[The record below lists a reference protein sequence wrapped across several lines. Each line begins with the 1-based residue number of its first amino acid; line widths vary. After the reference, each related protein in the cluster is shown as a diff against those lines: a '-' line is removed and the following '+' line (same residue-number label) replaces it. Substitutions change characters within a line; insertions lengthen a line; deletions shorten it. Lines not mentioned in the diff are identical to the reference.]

1 MKIFSML
8 NFAAAA
14 NANGNDE
21 ESFACNHIQQPVIC
35 IDDLQYV
42 NGFSS
47 ITMIIFIYLSSHSD
61 LDGSENVPSIAMDLR
76 PVINE
81 RCNKRSCDHKTH
93 CAFELFDN
101 CNVCVQCT

>member
-8 NFAAAA
+8 NFAAAAA

-47 ITMIIFIYLSSHSD
+47 ITMIIFIYLSCHSD
-61 LDGSENVPSIAMDLR
+61 LDGLENVPSIWDGPSAGDKWK
-76 PVINE
+76 V
-81 RCNKRSCDHKTH
+81 
-93 CAFELFDN
+93 
-101 CNVCVQCT
+101 